1 VSQEENVENP
11 STEVLDEVVESAP
24 TQKPGQEPET
34 LVVDAE
40 QVEDEVP
47 VVVDALDEEE
57 SIEATEEDAGEE
69 VIRLSNDE
77 DSLSEEEL
85 CERRQILEALI
96 LTAEEP
102 ISAQKLSKILPE
114 SSQSLVNQLV
124 AELNVSYSER
134 SAAFEIA
141 RVAGGYQLR
150 TLSAMAPYLI
160 KLKEARPL
168 RLSRAALETLAIV
181 AYRQPVTRAEIEQI
195 RGVDAGAV
203 LRTMMDRRLVR
214 IAGHRDV
221 PGRPIIY
228 ATTKRFLEIFSMHN
242 LKDLP
247 SLRDLKEIAGEQEEL
262 ELEPQTL
269 EEVLAAVTLGGGD
282 ETELEAEGEVAIDL
296 QSDLDLLG
304 QPNIDG
310 NPSGSLH

>member
-1 VSQEENVENP
+1 MSEEENVESP
-11 STEVLDEVVESAP
+11 STEVLDEVVES
-24 TQKPGQEPET
+24 TQAHEGEP
-34 LVVDAE
+34 
-40 QVEDEVP
+40 
-47 VVVDALDEEE
+47 LDV
-57 SIEATEEDAGEE
+57 AAEEDAGEE
-69 VIRLSNDE
+69 VIRLSSDE
-77 DSLSEEEL
+77 DSLSEEDL
-85 CERRQILEALI
+85 CERRQIIEALI

-102 ISAQKLSKILPE
+102 ISAQKLRKILPE
-114 SSQSLVNQLV
+114 SSLALVNQLV
-124 AELNVSYSER
+124 GELNVSYSER

-150 TLSAMAPYLI
+150 TLSAMAPYLT
-160 KLKEARPL
+160 KLKETRPL

-203 LRTMMDRRLVR
+203 LRTMMDRKLVR

-269 EEVLAAVTLGGGD
+269 DEVLAAVTFGDGD
-282 ETELEAEGEVAIDL
+282 ETEFETEGEVTGDL

>member
-1 VSQEENVENP
+1 MSEEENVESS
-11 STEVLDEVVESAP
+11 STEVLDEVVES
-24 TQKPGQEPET
+24 TQAQEGEP
-34 LVVDAE
+34 LDVDA
-40 QVEDEVP
+40 
-47 VVVDALDEEE
+47 
-57 SIEATEEDAGEE
+57 EEDAGEE
-69 VIRLSNDE
+69 VIRLSSDE
-77 DSLSEEEL
+77 DSLSEDDL
-85 CERRQILEALI
+85 CERRQIIEALI

-102 ISAQKLSKILPE
+102 ISAKKLSKILPE
-114 SSQSLVNQLV
+114 SSLALVNQLV
-124 AELNVSYSER
+124 GELNVSYSER

-150 TLSAMAPYLI
+150 TLSAMAPYLT
-160 KLKEARPL
+160 KLKETRPL

-203 LRTMMDRRLVR
+203 LRTMMDRKLVR

-269 EEVLAAVTLGGGD
+269 DEVLAAVTFGDGD
-282 ETELEAEGEVAIDL
+282 ETEFEAEGEVTGDL

-304 QPNIDG
+304 QPDIDG

>member
-1 VSQEENVENP
+1 VSEEENVESP
-11 STEVLDEVVESAP
+11 STEVLDEVVES
-24 TQKPGQEPET
+24 TQAHEGEP
-34 LVVDAE
+34 
-40 QVEDEVP
+40 
-47 VVVDALDEEE
+47 LDV
-57 SIEATEEDAGEE
+57 AAEEDAGEE
-69 VIRLSNDE
+69 VIRLSSDE
-77 DSLSEEEL
+77 DSLSEEDL
-85 CERRQILEALI
+85 CERRQIIEALI

-102 ISAQKLSKILPE
+102 ISAQKLRKILPE
-114 SSQSLVNQLV
+114 SSLALVKQLV
-124 AELNVSYSER
+124 GELNVSYCER

-150 TLSAMAPYLI
+150 TLSAMAPYLT
-160 KLKEARPL
+160 KLKETRPL

-203 LRTMMDRRLVR
+203 LRTMMDRKLVR

-269 EEVLAAVTLGGGD
+269 DEVLAAVTFGGGD
-282 ETELEAEGEVAIDL
+282 ETEFETEGEVTGDL

-304 QPNIDG
+304 QPDIDG

>member
-1 VSQEENVENP
+1 MEPDSIESDEVETANVE
-11 STEVLDEVVESAP
+11 A
-24 TQKPGQEPET
+24 
-34 LVVDAE
+34 DA
-40 QVEDEVP
+40 D
-47 VVVDALDEEE
+47 
-57 SIEATEEDAGEE
+57 TEELSAKEDADEDVVRVSSE
-69 VIRLSNDE
+69 E

-85 CERRQILEALI
+85 TERRQILESLI

-102 ISAQKLSKILPE
+102 ISAQKLSKILPDG
-114 SSQSLVNQLV
+114 SVALVNRLV
-124 AELNVSYSER
+124 GELNASYCER

-150 TLSAMAPYLI
+150 TLSAMAPYLA

-203 LRTMMDRRLVR
+203 LRTMMDRKLVR

-228 ATTKRFLEIFSMHN
+228 ATTKRFLEIFSIHN

-262 ELEPQTL
+262 SLEPQTL
-269 EEVLAAVTLGGGD
+269 DEVLASA
-282 ETELEAEGEVAIDL
+282 EAQAEGETGIETGADVAVEL
-296 QSDLDLLG
+296 QSDLDLVG

-310 NPSGSLH
+310 NPSGELH

>member
-1 VSQEENVENP
+1 MSEEENAENP
-11 STEVLDEVVESAP
+11 SAEVLDEVVESPQVSEGEGLAV
-24 TQKPGQEPET
+24 E
-34 LVVDAE
+34 VE
-40 QVEDEVP
+40 Q
-47 VVVDALDEEE
+47 
-57 SIEATEEDAGEE
+57 TEEVEQQAGEE
-69 VIRLSNDE
+69 VVRLSNDE
-77 DSLSEEEL
+77 DSLSAEEL

-102 ISAQKLSKILPE
+102 ISAKRLCKILPE
-114 SSQSLVNQLV
+114 SSVALVNQLV
-124 AELNVSYSER
+124 GELNVSYSER

-150 TLSAMAPYLI
+150 TLSAMAPYLT
-160 KLKEARPL
+160 KLKESRPL

-203 LRTMMDRRLVR
+203 LRTMMDRKLVR

-269 EEVLAAVTLGGGD
+269 DEVLAGVTLGGED
-282 ETELEAEGEVAIDL
+282 ETEFKTEGEVAVDE
-296 QSDLDLLG
+296 QPDLDLLG
-304 QPNIDG
+304 QPTIDG

>member
-1 VSQEENVENP
+1 VSEEENVESP
-11 STEVLDEVVESAP
+11 STEVLDEVVES
-24 TQKPGQEPET
+24 TQAQEGEP
-34 LVVDAE
+34 LDADAE
-40 QVEDEVP
+40 EN
-47 VVVDALDEEE
+47 
-57 SIEATEEDAGEE
+57 AGEE
-69 VIRLSNDE
+69 VIRLSSDE
-77 DSLSEEEL
+77 DSLSEEDL
-85 CERRQILEALI
+85 CERRQIIEALI

-102 ISAQKLSKILPE
+102 ISAKKLSKILPE
-114 SSQSLVNQLV
+114 SSLALVNQLV
-124 AELNVSYSER
+124 GELNVSYSER

-150 TLSAMAPYLI
+150 TLSAMAPYLA
-160 KLKEARPL
+160 KLKETRPL

-203 LRTMMDRRLVR
+203 LRTMMDRKLVR

-269 EEVLAAVTLGGGD
+269 DEVLAAVTFGGGD
-282 ETELEAEGEVAIDL
+282 EAEFETEGEVTGDL